1 MSDAGIVIANR
12 SGLPVNESR
21 VKLLVG
27 ELLIRTGLP
36 AGEIGVTFVAEA
48 EMSRLNREHM
58 GRGGSTD
65 VLSFPIDAGGAPG
78 RAGAPLLL
86 GDIVICPQVAARQAE
101 AAGTSLAEE
110 LCLLIIHG
118 TLHLAGF
125 DHEADNGAMDRKQAE
140 LVDALCREDG

>member
-1 MSDAGIVIANR
+1 MSDAGIIIANR

-21 VKLLVG
+21 VRRLVEKLLK
-27 ELLIRTGLP
+27 RTGMP

-48 EMSRLNREHM
+48 EMSQLNREHM

-65 VLSFPIDAGGAPG
+65 VLSFPIDAGGAP
-78 RAGAPLLL
+78 RRPGAPLLL
-86 GDIVICPQVAARQAE
+86 GDIVICPQVAAAQAE

-110 LCLLIIHG
+110 LCLLVIHG

-125 DHEADNGAMDRKQAE
+125 DHEADNGAMNRKQAE